1 MTPLTL
7 MARGPRRHI
16 LVTGAAGYLGGAL
29 VRDLL
34 ALGHDVTAVDTM
46 IFGERALT
54 ALLPHPALK
63 LRRMDVRGLQREH
76 LAGVHAIVDLAGIA
90 DAAAA
95 ELDPVWTHAV
105 NHLARVRLA
114 QLAPA
119 AGVQRYILASSC
131 CVYGDVAEP
140 GAEGPLFDET
150 SPTRPT
156 SAYARANL
164 KAEAAVLPLARPG
177 FAPTV
182 LRLASCHGLAPRT
195 RFDLPVNAA
204 TEQALRERR
213 ITLHGDGQSLH
224 PLVHV
229 DDVVQAIIAT
239 LGAPLVSV
247 ARQIFNVGAGQLSQA
262 DIARSVRLVLGSH
275 IAIVAGPERLLP
287 AGQRVDFD
295 KVHRLLGWQPQRELL
310 QTIAELLDALD
321 AGQVD
326 TGPTTRTAHWYEQA
340 LAGRQ
345 ILQIETEPATVIAT

>member
-1 MTPLTL
+1 MTPLSL

-34 ALGHDVTAVDTM
+34 ALGHEVTAVDTM
-46 IFGERALT
+46 IFGERAL
-54 ALLPHPALK
+54 AGQQAHPALK
-63 LRRMDVRGLQREH
+63 VRRMDVRGLQREH
-76 LAGVHAIVDLAGIA
+76 LAGVHAIVDLAGIG

-95 ELDPVWTHAV
+95 ELDPAWTHAV

-140 GAEGPLFDET
+140 GADGPHFDET
-150 SPTRPT
+150 SLARAT
-156 SAYARANL
+156 STYAQANL

-182 LRLASCHGLAPRT
+182 LRLAGCYGPAPRT

-213 ITLHGDGQSLH
+213 IALQGDGRSLH
-224 PLVHV
+224 PLVHI
-229 DDVVQAIIAT
+229 DDAVQAIVAA

-275 IAIVAGPERLLP
+275 IGIADGPEPLP
-287 AGQRVDFD
+287 PNGQRVDFD
-295 KVHRLLGWQPQRELL
+295 KIHRLLGWHPRRELL
-310 QTIAELLDALD
+310 QSIAELLDALD

-326 TGPTTRTAHWYEQA
+326 SGPTTRTAHWYEQA
-340 LAGRQ
+340 LVGRR
-345 ILQIETEPATVIAT
+345 ISQIESAPAPAAPT

>member
-1 MTPLTL
+1 MTPLSL

-34 ALGHDVTAVDTM
+34 ALGHEVTAVDTM
-46 IFGERALT
+46 IFGERALA
-54 ALLPHPALK
+54 ALQVHPALRV
-63 LRRMDVRGLQREH
+63 RRMDVRGLQREH
-76 LAGVHAIVDLAGIA
+76 LTGVHAIVDLAGIG

-95 ELDPVWTHAV
+95 ELDAAWTHAV

-140 GAEGPLFDET
+140 DADGPLFDET
-150 SPTRPT
+150 SPTRAT

-182 LRLASCHGLAPRT
+182 LRLASCYGLAPRT

-213 ITLHGDGQSLH
+213 ITLHGDGRSLH
-224 PLVHV
+224 PLVQV
-229 DDVVQAIIAT
+229 DDAVQAIIAT

-247 ARQIFNVGAGQLSQA
+247 ARQIFNVGADQLSQA
-262 DIARSVRLVLGSH
+262 EIARNLRLVLGSH
-275 IAIVAGPERLLP
+275 IGIETGPESP
-287 AGQRVDFD
+287 PHGQRVDFD
-295 KVHRLLGWQPQRELL
+295 KIHRLLGWQPQRELL
-310 QTIAELLDALD
+310 QSIAALLDALD

-340 LAGRQ
+340 LAGRR
-345 ILQIETEPATVIAT
+345 IYQIEPTPAAAETT

>member
-34 ALGHDVTAVDTM
+34 ALGHEVTAVDTM
-46 IFGERALT
+46 IFGERALA
-54 ALLPHPALK
+54 ALQTHPALRV
-63 LRRMDVRGLQREH
+63 RRMDVRGLQREQ
-76 LAGVHAIVDLAGIA
+76 LTGVHAIVDLAGIG
-90 DAAAA
+90 DPAAA
-95 ELDPVWTHAV
+95 ELDAAWTHAV

-131 CVYGDVAEP
+131 CVYGDAAEA
-140 GAEGPLFDET
+140 GAEGPLFDEASLTRAT
-150 SPTRPT
+150 ST
-156 SAYARANL
+156 YARANL

-182 LRLASCHGLAPRT
+182 LRLASCYGLAPRT
-195 RFDLPVNAA
+195 RFDLAVNAA

-213 ITLHGDGQSLH
+213 ITLHGDGRSLH

-229 DDVVQAIIAT
+229 DDAVQAIIAT
-239 LGAPLVSV
+239 LGAPLVNV
-247 ARQIFNVGAGQLSQA
+247 ARQIFNIGAGQLSQA
-262 DIARSVRLVLGSH
+262 DIARNVRLVLGSH
-275 IAIVAGPERLLP
+275 IGVETGTEQPP
-287 AGQRVDFD
+287 PNGQRVDFD
-295 KVHRLLGWQPQRELL
+295 KIHRLLRWQPQRELL
-310 QTIAELLDALD
+310 QSIAELLDALD

-340 LAGRQ
+340 LAGRR
-345 ILQIETEPATVIAT
+345 ISQIEAAQASAVPT